1 MDCTKNAIE
10 RTMSRRFQVSLV
22 FEGACVGLVAS
33 AIVTAY
39 RIALAHAEDLLDFI
53 RLAVLNNWN
62 YLILW
67 IIGVIAVMWIVGKL
81 MMWEPFTQG
90 SGIPHIDAEVEGLID
105 IPWYRVI
112 YAKFIEGTL
121 CTLAGLSLG
130 REGPAVQLGGMGG
143 KAVARFFKRGDS
155 EERILVTCGAGAGMA
170 AAFHAPLTGVMFT
183 IEEIHKVFSAP
194 LIISVMVSCV
204 VSDFFVSQVLGI
216 DPVLSMK
223 FAQDLPHGYYPFIII
238 MGIILGFLGAAHNKG
253 MFEVRSLYK
262 KIGAR
267 LPYGRL
273 LIPFALSIPVAIFF
287 PDLVCGGDAIAKT
300 LASINPKPLSFL
312 IFLLLGKYIYTAIC
326 FGSDAPGGTLFPL
339 VVMGAL
345 SGAIFGNIAVSAFS
359 LDPIFITNFMVLGI
373 AGLFAGVV
381 RAPVTGIMLA
391 FELTGTFDSMLSAA
405 LVAIIAYVSAN
416 MCKSIPPFYDKLLE
430 DFLGVNVN
438 DFVIPDETKE
448 ILHTHIVQHS
458 SMLIGKKIKDIRWP
472 HGVLVISI
480 KRCGQDLIPEGD
492 TVIHPMDKLLVIMNM
507 TVEHDAERQ
516 LKHLT
521 ENTVI
526 RQ

>member
-1 MDCTKNAIE
+1 MDCTKNALE

-22 FEGACVGLVAS
+22 FEGVCVGLVAS

-39 RIALAHAEDLLDFI
+39 RISLAHAESILEYV
-53 RLAVLNNWN
+53 RHAVLTNMN
-62 YLILW
+62 YLPLW
-67 IIGVIAVMWIVGKL
+67 ILGVLLIMVVVGKL
-81 MMWEPFTQG
+81 MQWEPYTQG

-105 IPWYRVI
+105 IPWYRVVS
-112 YAKFIEGTL
+112 AKFAEGTL

-143 KAVARFFKRGDS
+143 KAVSRFFGRGDS
-155 EERILVTCGAGAGMA
+155 EERILITCGAGAGMA

-194 LIISVMVSCV
+194 LVISVMVSCV

-223 FAQDLPHGYYPFIII
+223 YAQDLPHGYYPFIII
-238 MGIILGFLGAAHNKG
+238 MGIILGLLGALHNKG
-253 MFEVRSLYK
+253 MFEIRNLYK
-262 KIGAR
+262 KIQIR
-267 LPYGRL
+267 NPYGRL
-273 LIPFALSIPVAIFF
+273 LIPFALTIPVVIFF
-287 PDLVCGGDAIAKT
+287 PDLVCGGDAIAES

-312 IFLLLGKYIYTAIC
+312 VFLLLGKYLYTAIC

-339 VVMGAL
+339 CVMGAL
-345 SGAIFGNIAVSAFS
+345 AGAIFGNIAVASFN
-359 LDPIFITNFMVLGI
+359 LDPLYITNFMVLGI
-373 AGLFAGVV
+373 SALFAGVV

-405 LVAIIAYVSAN
+405 MVAIIAYVSAN
-416 MCKSIPPFYDKLLE
+416 MCTSIRPFYDKLLE

-448 ILHTHIVQHS
+448 ILHTHIVEHS
-458 SMLIGKKIKDIRWP
+458 SYLIGKKIKDVSWP
-472 HGVLVISI
+472 QGVLVISI

-492 TVIHPMDKLLVIMNM
+492 TVIQPMDKLLVIMNM
-507 TVEHDAERQ
+507 TVEHEAEKQ
-516 LKHLT
+516 LRTLT
-521 ENTVI
+521 GNMSI
-526 RQ
+526 RP